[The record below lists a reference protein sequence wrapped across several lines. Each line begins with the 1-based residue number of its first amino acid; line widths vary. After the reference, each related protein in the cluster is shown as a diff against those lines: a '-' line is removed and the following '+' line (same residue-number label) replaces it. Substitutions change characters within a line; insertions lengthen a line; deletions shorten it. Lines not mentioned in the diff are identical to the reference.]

1 LSPAFF
7 FLLLLPDHGSCSSSS
22 AALGVTTSRWHHQP
36 QLAQLC
42 LGVARQLLGGL
53 CCLLLFLP
61 RTKSVTHRSCGRV
74 KASNVPTAGPL
85 LCPRYLT
92 SGRIAASA
100 RQAFVPR
107 RTCMDGKSAGYTS
120 MRAHAH
126 SSPHR
131 SDTERLKSSFSMAA
145 LISSVSTWARACTI
159 SSMPARAYS
168 SALSAFRNSVLVS
181 SSSADSAVAWS

>member
-1 LSPAFF
+1 MSPAFF
-7 FLLLLPDHGSCSSSS
+7 FLLLLPDHGSSSSS
-22 AALGVTTSRWHHQP
+22 AALGVPASRWHHQP

-61 RTKSVTHRSCGRV
+61 RTKCVTHRSCGRI
-74 KASNVPTAGPL
+74 KAPNLPTAGPL

-107 RTCMDGKSAGYTS
+107 RTCMDGKSAGYS
-120 MRAHAH
+120 HGHAHAH

-145 LISSVSTWARACTI
+145 LISSVSSLHSIKFCT
-159 SSMPARAYS
+159 R
-168 SALSAFRNSVLVS
+168 
-181 SSSADSAVAWS
+181 